1 VERVQ
6 GTCDPRNLA
15 SAAVLR
21 RAGLFY
27 EGTLRH
33 TVHLRDGWRDSTMH
47 SILRHEWTAISGE

>member
-1 VERVQ
+1 MERVQ

-21 RAGLFY
+21 RAGLVF

-33 TVHLRDGWRDSTMH
+33 TIELRDEWRDSAMH
-47 SILRHEWTAISGE
+47 SILRGEWTHQANQ